1 MKRCWHGVEM
11 EERKMPSFTAFIG
24 VVLSIIALVM
34 SVICFVL
41 NRIPSGSAEVP
52 ESPPDDPVCIIYA
65 DHRLEELEETDDA
78 EDIVRKRMASKLT
91 AAPDIDTGK
100 YQYRFFFV
108 YFEDDA
114 ELYLVFRK
122 DSAESSDGQPVR
134 FDGVSGIEVFGL
146 ANQAADNAAEYEGEK
161 IMAQAYTDLLRE
173 LTRYMP
179 Q

>member
-1 MKRCWHGVEM
+1 
-11 EERKMPSFTAFIG
+11 MPSFTAFIG

-41 NRIPSGSAEVP
+41 NRILSGSAEVP
-52 ESPPDDPVCIIYA
+52 ESPPDDPACIIYA
-65 DHRLEELEETDDA
+65 DYRLEELEETDDA

-100 YQYRFFFV
+100 YEYRYLFV
-108 YFEDDA
+108 YLEDDA

-146 ANQAADNAAEYEGEK
+146 ANQAADNAAEYEGER

-173 LTRYMP
+173 LSKYMQTP
-179 Q
+179 

>member
-1 MKRCWHGVEM
+1 
-11 EERKMPSFTAFIG
+11 MPNFTAFIG
-24 VVLSIIALVM
+24 VVLSITALAI
-34 SVICFVL
+34 SVVCFVL

-52 ESPPDDPVCIIYA
+52 ESPPDDPAFIIYA
-65 DHRLEELEETDDA
+65 DYRLEETDDA

-108 YFEDDA
+108 YFEDVD
-114 ELYLVFRK
+114 ELYLVYRK

-146 ANQAADNAAEYEGEK
+146 ANQVADNAEEYEGEK

-173 LTRYMP
+173 LSRYMQTP
-179 Q
+179 

>member
-1 MKRCWHGVEM
+1 
-11 EERKMPSFTAFIG
+11 MPSFTAFIG
-24 VVLSIIALVM
+24 VVLSIVALVM
-34 SVICFVL
+34 SVICFML
-41 NRIPSGSAEVP
+41 KRIPSGSAEVP
-52 ESPPDDPVCIIYA
+52 ESPPDDPACIIYA
-65 DHRLEELEETDDA
+65 DYRLEELEETDDA

-91 AAPDIDTGK
+91 AAPDIDTGT
-100 YQYRFFFV
+100 YLYRYFFV
-108 YFEDDA
+108 YLEDDA

-146 ANQAADNAAEYEGEK
+146 ANQAADNAAEYEGER
-161 IMAQAYTDLLRE
+161 IMARAYTDLLRE

>member
-1 MKRCWHGVEM
+1 MSKFKQSIALAITIVVMILGGWAII
-11 EERKMPSFTAFIG
+11 SA
-24 VVLSIIALVM
+24 VVLFALRV
-34 SVICFVL
+34 VD
-41 NRIPSGSAEVP
+41 
-52 ESPPDDPVCIIYA
+52 PDEPAYIVYA
-65 DHRLEELEETDDA
+65 DYQIEHTDDA
-78 EDIVRKRMASKLT
+78 EDIVLKTMENKLT

-114 ELYLVFRK
+114 ELYLVYRK

-146 ANQAADNAAEYEGEK
+146 ANQADNVAEYEGEK

-173 LTRYMP
+173 LSKYM
-179 Q
+179 QTQ